1 MSSFY
6 KILHTFAKAVDDLSL
21 GITVV
26 QDNDN
31 FTPPDDGQWAV
42 LSMIPLPVVSGM
54 KGATVSMDVNE
65 GIMQISL
72 FDSVVG
78 GMAKT
83 LLDIADTIAATL
95 THGTT
100 FTDFEDVIIQST
112 SINQGRIVG
121 GFWQLDV
128 SVTYTSYV
136 DR

>member
-1 MSSFY
+1 
-6 KILHTFAKAVDDLSL
+6 
-21 GITVV
+21 
-26 QDNDN
+26 
-31 FTPPDDGQWAV
+31 
-42 LSMIPLPVVSGM
+42 
-54 KGATVSMDVNE
+54 MDVNE